1 MIRGER
7 IDVPGLGVE
16 PDAGNT
22 TTPIFEPSLNV
33 IVKSMRSSVVSSG
46 TVKLTALLM
55 DEESTVKLLLAMP
68 PAMRPVYV

>member
-7 IDVPGLGVE
+7 IDVSGLGVE

-22 TTPIFEPSLNV
+22 TTLIFGPSLNV

-68 PAMRPVYV
+68 PGKRPVYV